1 MKGTFK
7 SLGLP
12 QLGQA
17 IPQTWSFQHQG
28 ALHPG
33 SADPTGGGSRR
44 EVRENG
50 GPARGVYKR
59 LYSDQG
65 LMGNRVFLNL
75 RSRGCSLWSPR
86 FRALE
91 GMDLCLEDI
100 GVGNMTGKDIPQES
114 VYSCPSETGRQPP
127 AQSVRDGRVEAHAG
141 SSLSHSANSS
151 CLPRSTRDRQTAQA

>member
-1 MKGTFK
+1 M
-7 SLGLP
+7 
-12 QLGQA
+12 
-17 IPQTWSFQHQG
+17 
-28 ALHPG
+28 
-33 SADPTGGGSRR
+33 
-44 EVRENG
+44 RENG

-65 LMGNRVFLNL
+65 LKGNRVFLNL

-86 FRALE
+86 SCALE

-127 AQSVRDGRVEAHAG
+127 AQSVRDGKGGG
-141 SSLSHSANSS
+141 S
-151 CLPRSTRDRQTAQA
+151 R